1 MPSHQEPRVERHLA
15 AIFAADVAGY
25 SRLVG
30 LDELGTL
37 KSLAAARE
45 IMDALIE
52 EHGGRIANTAGDSV
66 LAEFPSAVDAV
77 QCAVAVQRR
86 LLETGGAIALDRRV
100 QFRIAIHVGDVVAHG
115 RDLLGD
121 GVNVCARLQEV
132 AAPGGVC
139 ISGAAYE
146 QVHQAVPFSFEEL
159 GPKKLKNIDRPILTY
174 AVLVEGL
181 GSAQPG
187 VADPPTP
194 EHDRALKW
202 ARSVTLYAGIA
213 VILLVLA
220 SVGGTMWWLVA
231 QQRLEPQKAGASTP
245 VRSDRPSVAVLPF
258 ANLSDDRAQ
267 EYFSDGITDDVIN
280 DLSKVAGLLVV
291 ARNSTFTFKNTAVDV
306 RKAAADL
313 GVRYVVEGS
322 VRRAADRIRINVRLV
337 DAASG
342 GQLWADR
349 YEGTLGDVFG
359 LQDDIAGKITSTL
372 AVQLTSKE
380 QGQIA
385 AKRTED
391 PAAYD
396 EFLKGWNKYLQQNP
410 KAAREAIEHFE
421 RAIEMEPNYP
431 RAYAALAATYWQIAR
446 RQWQEERFGL
456 RSVHDARLKAGEYIT
471 KAQQSPTSLSHQVA
485 AAILSQQGMHEEAI
499 REGERAISMDP
510 NDANAYVAL
519 AGALSLAG
527 QPAKALELV
536 FQGMRLNPFSPPSY
550 FYELGLA
557 QFGLGQFE
565 KAAASLE
572 RAVALNPDDRWS
584 YRVLL
589 AAYGHLGRTADAER
603 IFSLAEKNR
612 QGLDPLSIRGTAFWY
627 SFKEPA
633 DWERMATGLRLAN
646 VPD

>member
-1 MPSHQEPRVERHLA
+1 MPLRQEQRVERHLA

-37 KSLAAARE
+37 KGLASARE
-45 IMDALIE
+45 VMDTLIE

-77 QCAVAVQRR
+77 QCGVAVQGR
-86 LLETGGAIALDRRV
+86 LLEMGREIARDRRV
-100 QFRIAIHVGDVVAHG
+100 QFRIGIHVGDVVARG

-121 GVNVCARLQEV
+121 GVNVGARLQEV
-132 AAPGGVC
+132 AEPGGVC
-139 ISGAAYE
+139 ISGAVYE
-146 QVHQAVPFSFEEL
+146 QVHKALPFSFKNL
-159 GPKKLKNIDRPILTY
+159 GLKKLKNIDRAVQAY
-174 AVLVEGL
+174 AVSSESL
-181 GSAQPG
+181 GSARTG
-187 VADPPTP
+187 FADPTA
-194 EHDRALKW
+194 HDGASQR
-202 ARSVTLYAGIA
+202 ARSIALAAIA
-213 VILLVLA
+213 VASLVLA
-220 SVGGTMWWLVA
+220 SAGGAVWWMGA
-231 QQRLEPQKAGASTP
+231 QQRGGVQNAGDSTP
-245 VRSDRPSVAVLPF
+245 VRSDKPSVAVLPF
-258 ANLSDDRAQ
+258 SNLSDDKAQ

-280 DLSKVAGLLVV
+280 ELSKVAGLFVV

-349 YEGTLGDVFG
+349 YEGAMGDVFG
-359 LQDDIAGKITSTL
+359 LQDEIAGKITRTL

-385 AKRTED
+385 TKRTEN
-391 PAAYD
+391 PVAYD
-396 EFLKGWNKYLQQNP
+396 EFLKGWNRYLQQNP
-410 KAAREAIEHFE
+410 KAAREAIGHFE
-421 RAIEMEPNYP
+421 RAIEIEPNYS
-431 RAYAALAATYWQIAR
+431 RAFAALAATYWQIAR

-456 RSVHDARLKAGEYIT
+456 RSVHDARLKAEEYIT
-471 KAQQSPTSLSHQVA
+471 KAQQSPISLNHQVA
-485 AAILSQQGMHEEAI
+485 SAILSQQGMHEKAI
-499 REGERAISMDP
+499 KEGERAISMDP

-536 FQGMRLNPFSPPSY
+536 LHGMRLNPFSPPSY

-557 QFGLGQFE
+557 QFGLEQFQS
-565 KAAASLE
+565 AAASLE
-572 RAVALNPDDRWS
+572 RAIALNSDDRWA

-589 AAYGHLGRTADAER
+589 AAYGHLGRKADAER

-627 SFKEPA
+627 PFKDSA

>member
-1 MPSHQEPRVERHLA
+1 MPPQQDQRVKRHLA

-37 KSLAAARE
+37 KRLAAARE

-66 LAEFPSAVDAV
+66 LAEFLSAVDAV
-77 QCAVAVQRR
+77 QCAVTVQDR
-86 LLETGGAIALDRRV
+86 LRETGEEIARDRRV
-100 QFRIAIHVGDVVAHG
+100 QFRIGIHVGDVVVHG

-121 GVNVCARLQEV
+121 GVNVCARLQEI
-132 AAPGGVC
+132 AEPGGLC
-139 ISGAAYE
+139 ISGAVYE
-146 QVHQAVPFSFEEL
+146 QVHKALPFAFENL
-159 GPKKLKNIDRPILTY
+159 GPKKLKNIDRAVQVY
-174 AVLVEGL
+174 AVPIASL
-181 GSAQPG
+181 GSTQASA
-187 VADPPTP
+187 ADRTTP
-194 EHDRALKW
+194 EQGRAAKG

-220 SVGGTMWWLVA
+220 SAGGVVWWIA
-231 QQRLEPQKAGASTP
+231 DQQRVEPQKAEASTA
-245 VRSDRPSVAVLPF
+245 VGSEKPSIAVLPF
-258 ANLSDDRAQ
+258 ANLSDDKAQ

-349 YEGTLGDVFG
+349 YEGAMGDVFG
-359 LQDDIAGKITSTL
+359 LQDDIAGKITRTL
-372 AVQLTSKE
+372 AIQLTSKE

-385 AKRTED
+385 AKRTEN

-410 KAAREAIEHFE
+410 KAAREAIGHFE
-421 RAIEMEPNYP
+421 RAVEMEPNYS

-456 RSVHDARLKAGEYIT
+456 RSVHDARLKAEEYIT

-485 AAILSQQGMHEEAI
+485 AAILSQQGMHEEAV

-519 AGALSLAG
+519 AGALSFAG
-527 QPAKALELV
+527 QHAKALELIL
-536 FQGMRLNPFSPPSY
+536 QGMRLNPFSPPYY

-572 RAVALNPDDRWS
+572 RAIALNPDDRWS

-589 AAYGHLGRTADAER
+589 AAYGHLGRIADAER
-603 IFSLAEKNR
+603 IFSMAEKNR

-627 SFKEPA
+627 PFKEPA

>member
-1 MPSHQEPRVERHLA
+1 MRPQQEQRVERHLA

-37 KSLAAARE
+37 KRLAAARE
-45 IMDALIE
+45 VMDNLIE

-77 QCAVAVQRR
+77 QCAVTVQGR
-86 LLETGGAIALDRRV
+86 LLEMGGEIARDRRV
-100 QFRIAIHVGDVVAHG
+100 QFRIGIHVGDVVAHG
-115 RDLLGD
+115 GDLLGD
-121 GVNVCARLQEV
+121 GVNVGARLQEV
-132 AAPGGVC
+132 AEPGGVC
-139 ISGAAYE
+139 ISGAVFD
-146 QVHQAVPFSFEEL
+146 QVHRALPFSFKDL
-159 GPKKLKNIDRPILTY
+159 GPKKLKNIDRAIRVY
-174 AVLVEGL
+174 AVRIEGL
-181 GSAQPG
+181 SSARAG
-187 VADPPTP
+187 VTHPPTP
-194 EHDRALKW
+194 EHDRVSKR
-202 ARSVTLYAGIA
+202 ARSIALSAGAA
-213 VILLVLA
+213 VVLLVLA
-220 SVGGTMWWLVA
+220 SAGGTAWWMAA
-231 QQRLEPQKAGASTP
+231 QQRLSPQNPGDSAS
-245 VRSDRPSVAVLPF
+245 VRADKPSVAVLPF
-258 ANLSDDRAQ
+258 ANLSDDKAQ

-322 VRRAADRIRINVRLV
+322 VRRAADRVRINVRLI

-349 YEGTLGDVFG
+349 YEGAMGDVFG
-359 LQDDIAGKITSTL
+359 LQDDIAGKITRTL

-385 AKRTED
+385 AKRTEN

-396 EFLKGWNKYLQQNP
+396 EFLKGWNRYLQQNP
-410 KAAREAIEHFE
+410 SAARAAIGHFE
-421 RAIEMEPNYP
+421 RAIEIEPSYS

-456 RSVHDARLKAGEYIT
+456 RSVHDARLKAEAYIA
-471 KAQQSPTSLSHQVA
+471 KAQQSPTSLSYQVS
-485 AAILSQQGMHEEAI
+485 AAILSQQGMHDEAI
-499 REGERAISMDP
+499 KQGERAIGMDP
-510 NDANAYVAL
+510 NDADAYVAL
-519 AGALSLAG
+519 ADAFTLAG
-527 QPAKALELV
+527 KPAKALELV

-557 QFGLGQFE
+557 QFGQGQFE

-572 RAVALNPDDRWS
+572 RAIALNRDDRWS

-589 AAYGHLGRTADAER
+589 AAYGHLGRKADAER
-603 IFSLAEKNR
+603 IFAFAEKNR

-627 SFKEPA
+627 PFKEPA

>member
-1 MPSHQEPRVERHLA
+1 MPLRQEQRVERHLA

-37 KSLAAARE
+37 KSLANARE
-45 IMDALIE
+45 VMDTLIE

-77 QCAVAVQRR
+77 QCGVAVQGR
-86 LLETGGAIALDRRV
+86 LLEMGREIARDRRV
-100 QFRIAIHVGDVVAHG
+100 QFRIGIHVGDVVARG

-121 GVNVCARLQEV
+121 GVNVGARLQEV
-132 AAPGGVC
+132 AEPGGVC
-139 ISGAAYE
+139 ISGAVYE
-146 QVHQAVPFSFEEL
+146 QVHKALPFSFKNL
-159 GPKKLKNIDRPILTY
+159 GLKKLKNIDRAVQAY
-174 AVLVEGL
+174 AVSSESL
-181 GSAQPG
+181 GSARTG
-187 VADPPTP
+187 FADPTA
-194 EHDRALKW
+194 HDGASQR
-202 ARSVTLYAGIA
+202 ARSIALAAIA
-213 VILLVLA
+213 VASLVLA
-220 SVGGTMWWLVA
+220 SAGGAVWWMGA
-231 QQRLEPQKAGASTP
+231 QQRGGVQNAGDSTP
-245 VRSDRPSVAVLPF
+245 VRSDKPSVAVLPF
-258 ANLSDDRAQ
+258 SNLSDDKAQ

-280 DLSKVAGLLVV
+280 ELSKVAGLFVV

-349 YEGTLGDVFG
+349 YEGAMGDVFG
-359 LQDDIAGKITSTL
+359 LQDEIAGKITRTL

-385 AKRTED
+385 TKRTEN
-391 PAAYD
+391 PVAYD
-396 EFLKGWNKYLQQNP
+396 EFLKGWNRYLQQNP
-410 KAAREAIEHFE
+410 KAAREAIGHFE
-421 RAIEMEPNYP
+421 RAIEIEPNYS
-431 RAYAALAATYWQIAR
+431 RAFAALAATYWQIAR

-456 RSVHDARLKAGEYIT
+456 RSVHDARLKAEEYIT
-471 KAQQSPTSLSHQVA
+471 KAQQSPISLNHQVA
-485 AAILSQQGMHEEAI
+485 SAILSQQGMHEKAI
-499 REGERAISMDP
+499 KEGERAISMDP

-536 FQGMRLNPFSPPSY
+536 LHGMRLNPFSPPSY

-557 QFGLGQFE
+557 QFGLEQFQS
-565 KAAASLE
+565 AAASLE
-572 RAVALNPDDRWS
+572 RAIALNSDDRWA

-589 AAYGHLGRTADAER
+589 AAYGHLGRKADAER

-627 SFKEPA
+627 PFKDLA

>member
-1 MPSHQEPRVERHLA
+1 MPSQQGQRVERHLA

-30 LDELGTL
+30 LDELATL
-37 KSLAAARE
+37 ERLAAARE
-45 IMDALIE
+45 VMDALIE

-77 QCAVAVQRR
+77 QCAVAVQGR
-86 LLETGGAIALDRRV
+86 LLEAGGEIAPDRRV
-100 QFRIAIHVGDVVAHG
+100 RFRIGIHVGDVVARG

-121 GVNVCARLQEV
+121 GVNVCARLQEI
-132 AAPGGVC
+132 AEPGGAC
-139 ISGAAYE
+139 ISGAVYE
-146 QVHQAVPFSFEEL
+146 QVRKALPLPFREL
-159 GPKKLKNIDRPILTY
+159 GPQKLKNIDQPIQAY
-174 AVLVEGL
+174 AVPIEAL
-181 GSAQPG
+181 GSARAV
-187 VADPPTP
+187 VADPTMPA
-194 EHDRALKW
+194 HGHALRR
-202 ARSVTLYAGIA
+202 ARSITLYAGIA
-213 VILLVLA
+213 VALLVLA
-220 SVGGTMWWLVA
+220 SAGGTVWWVVA
-231 QQRLEPQKAGASTP
+231 RQRIEAQGAGIGTP
-245 VRSDRPSVAVLPF
+245 LRSDRPSVAVLPF
-258 ANLSDDRAQ
+258 ANLSDDKAQ

-322 VRRAADRIRINVRLV
+322 VRRAADRIRINVQLV

-372 AVQLTSKE
+372 AIRLTAKE

-385 AKRTED
+385 AKRTEN

-396 EFLKGWNKYLQQNP
+396 EFLKGWNQYLQQNP
-410 KAAREAIEHFE
+410 KAAREAIRHFE
-421 RAIEMEPNYP
+421 QAIQIEPNYP
-431 RAYAALAATYWQIAR
+431 RAIAALAATYWQIAR
-446 RQWQEERFGL
+446 RLWQEERFGL
-456 RSVHDARLKAGEYIT
+456 RTVHDARLKAEEYIT
-471 KAQQSPTSLSHQVA
+471 KAQLSPTSLSHQVA
-485 AAILSQQGMHEEAI
+485 AAILSQQGMHDQAI
-499 REGERAISMDP
+499 KEGERAISMDP
-510 NDANAYVAL
+510 NDADAYVSL

-527 QPAKALELV
+527 RPAKAIELIL
-536 FQGMRLNPFSPPSY
+536 QGIRLNPFSPPYY

-557 QFGLGQFE
+557 QFGLGQFD

-572 RAVALNPDDRWS
+572 RAIALNPDDRWS
-584 YRVLL
+584 HRVLL
-589 AAYGHLGRTADAER
+589 AAYGHLGRKADAER

-612 QGLDPLSIRGTAFWY
+612 QGYDPLSIRGTAFWY
-627 SFKEPA
+627 PFKEPA

>member
-1 MPSHQEPRVERHLA
+1 MRSQQEQRVERHLA

-37 KSLAAARE
+37 KRLAAARE
-45 IMDALIE
+45 VMDALIE

-77 QCAVAVQRR
+77 QCAVAVQQR
-86 LLETGGAIALDRRV
+86 LLEAGGEIARDHRIR
-100 QFRIAIHVGDVVAHG
+100 FRIGIHVGDVVTRG
-115 RDLLGD
+115 QDLLGD
-121 GVNVCARLQEV
+121 GVNVCARLQEI
-132 AAPGGVC
+132 AEPGGAC

-146 QVHQAVPFSFEEL
+146 QVRKALPLPFRDL
-159 GPKKLKNIDRPILTY
+159 GPHTLKNIDQPVQAY
-174 AVLVEGL
+174 AVPIEGL
-181 GSAQPG
+181 GPARAD
-187 VADPPTP
+187 VAGPTTP
-194 EHDRALKW
+194 AHGHASRRAS
-202 ARSVTLYAGIA
+202 SVSVYAGII
-213 VILLVLA
+213 VGLLVLA
-220 SVGGTMWWLVA
+220 SAGGTVWWRRAQQHPAPQDVGG
-231 QQRLEPQKAGASTP
+231 STS

-258 ANLSDDRAQ
+258 ANLSDDKAQ

-280 DLSKVAGLLVV
+280 DLSQVAGLLVV
-291 ARNSTFTFKNTAVDV
+291 ARNSTFALKNTAVDV

-337 DAASG
+337 DATSG

-359 LQDDIAGKITSTL
+359 LQDEIAGKITSTL
-372 AVQLTSKE
+372 AIRLTSKE
-380 QGQIA
+380 QGQLA
-385 AKRTED
+385 AKRTEN

-396 EFLKGWNKYLQQNP
+396 EFLKGWNQYLQQNP
-410 KAAREAIEHFE
+410 KAAREAIGHFE
-421 RAIEMEPNYP
+421 RAIELEPSYP
-431 RAYAALAATYWQIAR
+431 RAHAALAATYWQIAR

-456 RSVHDARLKAGEYIT
+456 RSVHDARLKAEEYIA
-471 KAQQSPTSLSHQVA
+471 KAQQAPTSLSHQVA
-485 AAILSQQGMHEEAI
+485 AAILSQQGKHEEAI
-499 REGERAISMDP
+499 REGERAIGMDP

-527 QPAKALELV
+527 QPARAVELV
-536 FQGMRLNPFSPPSY
+536 LQGMRLNPFSPPSY

-557 QFGLGQFE
+557 QFGLGQFSD
-565 KAAASLE
+565 AAASLE

-584 YRVLL
+584 FRVLL
-589 AAYGHLGRTADAER
+589 AAYGHLGRTADAQR
-603 IFSLAEKNR
+603 IFSLAENNR

-627 SFKEPA
+627 PFKEPA
-633 DWERMATGLRLAN
+633 GWDRMATGLRLAN

>member
-1 MPSHQEPRVERHLA
+1 MPSQQEQRVERHLA

-30 LDELGTL
+30 LDEVGTL
-37 KSLAAARE
+37 KRLAAARE

-77 QCAVAVQRR
+77 QCAVAVQSR
-86 LLETGGAIALDRRV
+86 LLETGGEIAQNRRV
-100 QFRIAIHVGDVVAHG
+100 QFRIGIHLGDVVARG

-121 GVNVCARLQEV
+121 GVNVCARLQEI
-132 AAPGGVC
+132 AGPGAVC
-139 ISGAAYE
+139 ISAAVYE
-146 QVHQAVPFSFEEL
+146 QVRQALPLSFKDL
-159 GPKKLKNIDRPILTY
+159 GPKKLKNIDRAVQAY
-174 AVLVEGL
+174 AVPIEGL
-181 GSAQPG
+181 GSVQAG
-187 VADPPTP
+187 VADPTTP
-194 EHDRALKW
+194 EHNRAPN
-202 ARSVTLYAGIA
+202 RVRGVTLYAGI
-213 VILLVLA
+213 ILLILA
-220 SVGGTMWWLVA
+220 SAGGAVWWMAA
-231 QQRLEPQKAGASTP
+231 QQRVEPQKAGASIP
-245 VRSDRPSVAVLPF
+245 VRSDKPSVAVLPF
-258 ANLSDDRAQ
+258 SNLSDDKAQ

-322 VRRAADRIRINVRLV
+322 VRRAADRIRINVRLI

-349 YEGTLGDVFG
+349 YEGAMGDVFG
-359 LQDDIAGKITSTL
+359 LQDDIAGKITRTL

-385 AKRTED
+385 AKRTEN

-396 EFLKGWNKYLQQNP
+396 EFLKGWNNYLQQNP
-410 KAAREAIEHFE
+410 KAAREAIGHFE
-421 RAIEMEPNYP
+421 RVIDMEPNYS

-456 RSVHDARLKAGEYIT
+456 RSVHDARLKAEEYIT
-471 KAQQSPTSLSHQVA
+471 KAQQSPTSLSRQVA
-485 AAILSQQGMHEEAI
+485 AAILSQQGMHEDAI

-510 NDANAYVAL
+510 NDADAYVAL

-527 QPAKALELV
+527 EPAKAVELI

-565 KAAASLE
+565 NAAASLE

-589 AAYGHLGRTADAER
+589 AVYGHLGRTADAER

>member
-1 MPSHQEPRVERHLA
+1 MPLQQGQRVERHLA

-45 IMDALIE
+45 IMDNLIE

-77 QCAVAVQRR
+77 QCAVAVQGRLREMGREIARERR
-86 LLETGGAIALDRRV
+86 I
-100 QFRIAIHVGDVVAHG
+100 QFRIGIHVGDVVARG

-121 GVNVCARLQEV
+121 GVNVGARLQEV
-132 AAPGGVC
+132 AEPGGVC
-139 ISGAAYE
+139 ISGAVYE
-146 QVHQAVPFSFEEL
+146 QVHKALPFSFKDL
-159 GPKKLKNIDRPILTY
+159 GPKRLKNIDRAVRAY
-174 AVLVEGL
+174 AVAIAGI
-181 GSAQPG
+181 GSAAAG
-187 VADPPTP
+187 GADPTTP
-194 EHDRALKW
+194 EHEHPSKW
-202 ARSVTLYAGIA
+202 ARGITLSGGIA
-213 VILLVLA
+213 LVLLVIA
-220 SVGGTMWWLVA
+220 SVGGTVWWIGA
-231 QQRLEPQKAGASTP
+231 QQPVGPHKVAHSTL
-245 VRSDRPSVAVLPF
+245 VRSDKPSVAVLPF
-258 ANLSDDRAQ
+258 SNLSDDRAQ

-291 ARNSTFTFKNTAVDV
+291 ARNSTFIFKNTAVDV

-322 VRRAADRIRINVRLV
+322 VRRAADRIRINVRLI
-337 DAASG
+337 DAVSG
-342 GQLWADR
+342 GQLWAER
-349 YEGTLGDVFG
+349 YEGTMGDVFG

-380 QGQIA
+380 QGQLA
-385 AKRTED
+385 AKRAEN

-410 KAAREAIEHFE
+410 NAAREAIVHFE
-421 RAIEMEPNYP
+421 RALQIEPNYS
-431 RAYAALAATYWQIAR
+431 RAVAALAATYWQIAR
-446 RQWQEERFGL
+446 RFWQEERFGL
-456 RSVHDARLKAGEYIT
+456 RSVHDARLKAEEYIT

-485 AAILSQQGMHEEAI
+485 AAILSQQGMHEQAI

-510 NDANAYVAL
+510 NDADAYVAL

-527 QPAKALELV
+527 KPAKALELILH
-536 FQGMRLNPFSPPSY
+536 GMRLNPFSPPSY
-550 FYELGLA
+550 LYELGLA

-565 KAAASLE
+565 NSGASLE
-572 RAVALNPDDRWS
+572 RAIALNPDDRWS
-584 YRVLL
+584 QRVLL
-589 AAYGHLGRTADAER
+589 AAYGHLGRKADAER

-627 SFKEPA
+627 PFKEAA

>member
-1 MPSHQEPRVERHLA
+1 MREQPKPRVERHLA

-37 KSLAAARE
+37 KSLATARE
-45 IMDALIE
+45 IMDGLIE

-77 QCAVAVQRR
+77 QCAVATQVR
-86 LLETGGAIALDRRV
+86 LQNNFEGVAADRRV
-100 QFRIAIHVGDVVAHG
+100 QFRIGVHVGDVVVRG

-121 GVNVCARLQEV
+121 GVNVCARLQEI
-132 AAPGGVC
+132 AAPGAVC

-146 QVHQAVPFSFEEL
+146 QVRQALPLEVKEL
-159 GPKKLKNIDRPILTY
+159 GPKMLKNIERPVLAY
-174 AVLVEGL
+174 AVPIEGL
-181 GSAQPG
+181 GSAEAL
-187 VADPPTP
+187 VAGPRP
-194 EHDRALKW
+194 EP
-202 ARSVTLYAGIA
+202 RSSRLVSRPSLYAGLVLA
-213 VILLVLA
+213 FLVLA
-220 SVGGTMWWLVA
+220 SAAVWWTVGSHRAALQPVSG
-231 QQRLEPQKAGASTP
+231 SSP
-245 VRSDRPSVAVLPF
+245 VRSDKPSVAVLPF
-258 ANLSDDRAQ
+258 TNLSDDRTQ

-280 DLSKVAGLLVV
+280 DLSKVAGLFVV

-337 DAASG
+337 DATSG

-349 YEGTLGDVFG
+349 FEGAMGDVFA
-359 LQDDIAGKITSTL
+359 LQDDIAAKITTTL
-372 AVQLTSKE
+372 AVQLTSTE
-380 QGQIA
+380 HGQIA
-385 AKRTED
+385 AARTQSS
-391 PAAYD
+391 AAYD
-396 EFLKGWNKYLQQNP
+396 EFLKGWNKYLEQNP
-410 KAAREAIEHFE
+410 RAAREAIGHFE
-421 RAIEMEPNYP
+421 RTISIEPNYS

-456 RSVHDARLKAGEYIT
+456 RSVHDARLQAEHYLT
-471 KAQQSPTSLSHQVA
+471 KAQQSPTSLSRQVA
-485 AAILSQQGMHEEAI
+485 AAILSQQGIHEQAI

-510 NDANAYVAL
+510 NDADAYVAL
-519 AGALSLAG
+519 AGALTLAG
-527 QPAKALELV
+527 QPGKALELV
-536 FQGMRLNPFSPPSY
+536 LHAMRLNPFSPPSY
-550 FYELGLA
+550 FYELGFA
-557 QFGLGQFE
+557 QFGMGQFE

-572 RAVALNPDDRWS
+572 RAVALNPEDRWS
-584 YRVLL
+584 QRVLV
-589 AAYGHLGRTADAER
+589 AAYGHLGRNADAER
-603 IFSLAEKNR
+603 VYSIAEKNR

-627 SFKEPA
+627 PFKEPT

>member
-1 MPSHQEPRVERHLA
+1 MPLRQEQRVERHLA

-37 KSLAAARE
+37 KSLASARE
-45 IMDALIE
+45 VMDALIE

-77 QCAVAVQRR
+77 QCGVAVQGR
-86 LLETGGAIALDRRV
+86 LLEMGREIARDRRV
-100 QFRIAIHVGDVVAHG
+100 QFRIGIHVGDVVARG

-121 GVNVCARLQEV
+121 GVNVGARLQEV
-132 AAPGGVC
+132 AEPGGVC
-139 ISGAAYE
+139 ISGAVYE
-146 QVHQAVPFSFEEL
+146 QVHKALPFSFKNL
-159 GPKKLKNIDRPILTY
+159 GLKKLKNIDRAVQAY
-174 AVLVEGL
+174 AVSSESL
-181 GSAQPG
+181 GSARTG
-187 VADPPTP
+187 FADPTA
-194 EHDRALKW
+194 HDGASQR
-202 ARSVTLYAGIA
+202 ARSIALAAIA
-213 VILLVLA
+213 VASLVLA
-220 SVGGTMWWLVA
+220 SAGGAVWWMGA
-231 QQRLEPQKAGASTP
+231 QQRGGVQNAGDSTP
-245 VRSDRPSVAVLPF
+245 VRSDKPSVAVLPF
-258 ANLSDDRAQ
+258 SNLSDDKAQ

-280 DLSKVAGLLVV
+280 ELSKVAGLFVV

-349 YEGTLGDVFG
+349 YEGAMGDVFG
-359 LQDDIAGKITSTL
+359 LQDEIAGKITRTL

-385 AKRTED
+385 TKRTEN
-391 PAAYD
+391 PVAYD
-396 EFLKGWNKYLQQNP
+396 EFLKGWNRYLQQNP
-410 KAAREAIEHFE
+410 KAAREAIGHFE
-421 RAIEMEPNYP
+421 RAIEIEPNYS
-431 RAYAALAATYWQIAR
+431 RAFAALAATYWQIAR

-456 RSVHDARLKAGEYIT
+456 RSVHDARLKAEEYIT
-471 KAQQSPTSLSHQVA
+471 KAQQSPISLNHQVA
-485 AAILSQQGMHEEAI
+485 SAILSQQGMHEKAI
-499 REGERAISMDP
+499 KEGERAISMDP

-536 FQGMRLNPFSPPSY
+536 LHGMRLNPFSPPSY

-557 QFGLGQFE
+557 QFGLEQFQS
-565 KAAASLE
+565 AAASLE
-572 RAVALNPDDRWS
+572 RAIALNSDDRWA

-589 AAYGHLGRTADAER
+589 AAYGHLGRKADAER

-627 SFKEPA
+627 PFKDSA

>member
-1 MPSHQEPRVERHLA
+1 MPPQQDQRVERHLA

-37 KSLAAARE
+37 KRLAAARE

-77 QCAVAVQRR
+77 QCAVAVQGR
-86 LLETGGAIALDRRV
+86 LRETGGDIARDRHV
-100 QFRIAIHVGDVVAHG
+100 QFRIGIHVGDVVVRG

-121 GVNVCARLQEV
+121 GVNVCARLQEI
-132 AAPGGVC
+132 AEPGAVC
-139 ISGAAYE
+139 ISGAVYD
-146 QVHQAVPFSFEEL
+146 QVHQALPLSFENL
-159 GPKKLKNIDRPILTY
+159 GPKKLKNIDRAVQVY
-174 AVLVEGL
+174 AVPIESLV
-181 GSAQPG
+181 SWQAD
-187 VADPPTP
+187 VADPTTP
-194 EHDRALKW
+194 EQRRATKR
-202 ARSVTLYAGIA
+202 ANSITLYAGITLT
-213 VILLVLA
+213 LLILA
-220 SVGGTMWWLVA
+220 SAGGVAWWMAA
-231 QQRLEPQKAGASTP
+231 QQRIEPQKASASTP

-258 ANLSDDRAQ
+258 ANLSDDKAQ

-349 YEGTLGDVFG
+349 YEGTMGDVFG
-359 LQDDIAGKITSTL
+359 LQDDIAGKITRTL

-385 AKRTED
+385 AKRTEN

-410 KAAREAIEHFE
+410 KAAREAIGHFE
-421 RAIEMEPNYP
+421 RAIEMEPNYS
-431 RAYAALAATYWQIAR
+431 RAYAALAATYWQVAR

-456 RSVHDARLKAGEYIT
+456 RSVHDARLKAEEYIT

-510 NDANAYVAL
+510 NDADAYVAL

-527 QPAKALELV
+527 EPAKAAELIL
-536 FQGMRLNPFSPPSY
+536 QGMRLNPFSPPYY

-565 KAAASLE
+565 KAAASLD
-572 RAVALNPDDRWS
+572 RAIALNPDDRWS
-584 YRVLL
+584 HRVLL
-589 AAYGHLGRTADAER
+589 AAYGHLGRIADAER
-603 IFSLAEKNR
+603 IFSLAERNR

-627 SFKEPA
+627 PFKKPA
-633 DWERMATGLRLAN
+633 DWERIATGLRLAN
-646 VPD
+646 VPE

>member
-1 MPSHQEPRVERHLA
+1 MPSQQGQRVDRHLA

-37 KSLAAARE
+37 KRLAAARE
-45 IMDALIE
+45 VMDALVE
-52 EHGGRIANTAGDSV
+52 EYGGRIANTAGDSV

-77 QCAVAVQRR
+77 QCAVAIQGR
-86 LLETGGAIALDRRV
+86 LLETGGEIASDRRIR
-100 QFRIAIHVGDVVAHG
+100 FRIAIHVGDVVARG

-121 GVNVCARLQEV
+121 GVNVCARLQEI
-132 AAPGGVC
+132 AEPGGVC
-139 ISGAAYE
+139 ISGAVYE
-146 QVHQAVPFSFEEL
+146 QVRKTLPLPFREL
-159 GPKKLKNIDRPILTY
+159 GPQKLKNIDQPVQAY
-174 AVLVEGL
+174 AVPIKGL
-181 GSAQPG
+181 GSVRAG
-187 VADPPTP
+187 VADPTTP
-194 EHDRALKW
+194 PHGHASRR
-202 ARSVTLYAGIA
+202 ARSITLYAGIA
-213 VILLVLA
+213 VALLVLA
-220 SVGGTMWWLVA
+220 SAGGTAWWLAA
-231 QQRLEPQKAGASTP
+231 QQRLESQKAGDSTP
-245 VRSDRPSVAVLPF
+245 VRFDKPSVAVLPF
-258 ANLSDDRAQ
+258 ANLSDDKAQ

-337 DAASG
+337 DATSG

-349 YEGTLGDVFG
+349 YEGTMGDVFG
-359 LQDDIAGKITSTL
+359 LQDEIAGKITSTL
-372 AVQLTSKE
+372 AVQLTSRE

-385 AKRTED
+385 ARRTEN

-410 KAAREAIEHFE
+410 KAAREAIGHFE
-421 RAIEMEPNYP
+421 RVIELEPSYS

-456 RSVHDARLKAGEYIT
+456 RSVHDARLKAEEYIA
-471 KAQQSPTSLSHQVA
+471 KAQQAPTALSHQVG
-485 AAILSQQGMHEEAI
+485 AAILSQQGRHEEAI
-499 REGERAISMDP
+499 REGERAIGSDP

-536 FQGMRLNPFSPPSY
+536 SQGMRLNPFSPPSY

-557 QFGLGQFE
+557 QFGLGQYE
-565 KAAASLE
+565 NAAASLE
-572 RAVALNPDDRWS
+572 QAVALNPDDRWS

-603 IFSLAEKNR
+603 IFALAEKNR

-627 SFKEPA
+627 PFKEPG
-633 DWERMATGLRLAN
+633 DWDRMATGLRLAN

>member
-1 MPSHQEPRVERHLA
+1 MPSHQEQRVERHLA

-52 EHGGRIANTAGDSV
+52 ENGGRIANTAGDSV

-86 LLETGGAIALDRRV
+86 LLETARELAWDRRV
-100 QFRIAIHVGDVVAHG
+100 QFRIGIHVGDVIAHG

-121 GVNVCARLQEV
+121 GVNVCARLQEI
-132 AAPGGVC
+132 AEPGAVC
-139 ISGAAYE
+139 ISGAVYE
-146 QVHQAVPFSFEEL
+146 QVRQALPFSFQEL
-159 GPKKLKNIDRPILTY
+159 GPRKLKNIDRPVQAY
-174 AVLVEGL
+174 AVPIEGL
-181 GSAQPG
+181 GSARAG
-187 VADPPTP
+187 IADPTTS
-194 EHDRALKW
+194 EHNRSSTRARII
-202 ARSVTLYAGIA
+202 AFYAGIA
-213 VILLVLA
+213 AILLVLA
-220 SVGGTMWWLVA
+220 SAGGTVWWMAA
-231 QQRLEPQKAGASTP
+231 QQRLEPQKAGASIP
-245 VRSDRPSVAVLPF
+245 VRSDKPSVAVLPF

-306 RKAAADL
+306 RKAAAEL

-322 VRRAADRIRINVRLV
+322 VRRAADRIRINVRLI

-349 YEGTLGDVFG
+349 YEGVMGDVFG
-359 LQDDIAGKITSTL
+359 LQDDIAGKITTTL

-385 AKRTED
+385 AKRTEN

-410 KAAREAIEHFE
+410 KAAREAIGHFE
-421 RAIEMEPNYP
+421 RAIEMEPNYS

-456 RSVHDARLKAGEYIT
+456 RSVHDARLKAEEYIT

-499 REGERAISMDP
+499 REGERAISLDP

-527 QPAKALELV
+527 QPAKAVELIL
-536 FQGMRLNPFSPPSY
+536 QGMRLNPFSPPSY

-589 AAYGHLGRTADAER
+589 AAYGHLGRIADAER

>member
-1 MPSHQEPRVERHLA
+1 MPPQQDQRVERHLA

-37 KSLAAARE
+37 KRLAAARE

-77 QCAVAVQRR
+77 QCAVAVQGR
-86 LLETGGAIALDRRV
+86 LRETGGEIAQDQRV
-100 QFRIAIHVGDVVAHG
+100 QFRIGIHVGDVVVRG

-121 GVNVCARLQEV
+121 GVNVCARLQEI
-132 AAPGGVC
+132 AEPGAVC
-139 ISGAAYE
+139 ISGAVYE
-146 QVHQAVPFSFEEL
+146 QVHQALPFSFENL
-159 GPKKLKNIDRPILTY
+159 GPKKLKNIDRAVQVY
-174 AVLVEGL
+174 AVPIASL
-181 GSAQPG
+181 GSAQAG
-187 VADPPTP
+187 VADPTTP
-194 EHDRALKW
+194 EHNRVPKR
-202 ARSVTLYAGIA
+202 ARSIPLYAGIT

-220 SVGGTMWWLVA
+220 SAGGGVWWIAA
-231 QQRLEPQKAGASTP
+231 QQRVEPQKAGASTA
-245 VRSDRPSVAVLPF
+245 VRSDKPSVAVLPF
-258 ANLSDDRAQ
+258 ANLSDDKAQ

-322 VRRAADRIRINVRLV
+322 VRRAADRIRINVRLI

-349 YEGTLGDVFG
+349 YEGTMGDVFG
-359 LQDDIAGKITSTL
+359 LQDDIAGKITRTL
-372 AVQLTSKE
+372 AIQLTSKE

-385 AKRTED
+385 AKRTEN

-410 KAAREAIEHFE
+410 KAAREAIGHFE
-421 RAIEMEPNYP
+421 RAIEMEPNYS
-431 RAYAALAATYWQIAR
+431 RAYAALAATYWQVAR

-456 RSVHDARLKAGEYIT
+456 RSVHDARLKAEGYIT

-485 AAILSQQGMHEEAI
+485 AALLSQQGMHEEAI
-499 REGERAISMDP
+499 REGERAISTDP
-510 NDANAYVAL
+510 NDADAYVAL

-527 QPAKALELV
+527 QPAKAVEVIL
-536 FQGMRLNPFSPPSY
+536 QGMRLNPFSPPYY

-572 RAVALNPDDRWS
+572 RAIALNPDDRWS

-589 AAYGHLGRTADAER
+589 AAYGHLGRIADAER

-627 SFKEPA
+627 PFKEPA
-633 DWERMATGLRLAN
+633 DWERMATGLRSAN

>member
-1 MPSHQEPRVERHLA
+1 MPSQQEQRVERHLA
-15 AIFAADVAGY
+15 AIVAADVAGY

-37 KSLAAARE
+37 KRLATVRE

-86 LLETGGAIALDRRV
+86 LLETGGEVAQDRRV
-100 QFRIAIHVGDVVAHG
+100 QFRIGIHVGDVVAHG

-121 GVNVCARLQEV
+121 GVNVCARLQEI
-132 AAPGGVC
+132 AEPGGVC
-139 ISGAAYE
+139 ISGAVYE
-146 QVHQAVPFSFEEL
+146 QVHQALPFSFQDL
-159 GPKKLKNIDRPILTY
+159 GPKKLKNIDRAVQAY
-174 AVLVEGL
+174 AVPIEGL
-181 GSAQPG
+181 GSERAG
-187 VADPPTP
+187 VAGQITR
-194 EHDRALKW
+194 ERNGASKRT
-202 ARSVTLYAGIA
+202 RSVTLYVRIITA
-213 VILLVLA
+213 LLVLA
-220 SVGGTMWWLVA
+220 SAGGTVWWIVA
-231 QQRLEPQKAGASTP
+231 QQRLEPQKAGGSTP
-245 VRSDRPSVAVLPF
+245 MRSDKPSVAVLPF

-322 VRRAADRIRINVRLV
+322 VRRAADRIRINVRLI

-349 YEGTLGDVFG
+349 YEGVMGDVFG
-359 LQDDIAGKITSTL
+359 LQDEIAGKITSTL

-385 AKRTED
+385 AKRTEN

-410 KAAREAIEHFE
+410 KAAREAIGHFE
-421 RAIEMEPNYP
+421 RAIDMEPNYS

-456 RSVHDARLKAGEYIT
+456 RSVHDARLKAEEYIT
-471 KAQQSPTSLSHQVA
+471 KAQQSPTSLSYQVA
-485 AAILSQQGMHEEAI
+485 AAILSQQGRHEEAI
-499 REGERAISMDP
+499 REGERAISLDP
-510 NDANAYVAL
+510 NDADAYVAL

-536 FQGMRLNPFSPPSY
+536 LQGMRLNPFSPPSY

-633 DWERMATGLRLAN
+633 DWERMAAGLRLAN

>member
-1 MPSHQEPRVERHLA
+1 MRLRQKQKVERHLA

-30 LDELGTL
+30 IDELGTL

-45 IMDALIE
+45 IMDSLIE
-52 EHGGRIANTAGDSV
+52 EHGGRIANTAGDSI

-77 QCAVAVQRR
+77 QCAVAVQGR
-86 LLETGGAIALDRRV
+86 LLEMGREIARDPRV
-100 QFRIAIHVGDVVAHG
+100 QFRIGIHVGDVVERG
-115 RDLLGD
+115 QDLLGD
-121 GVNVCARLQEV
+121 GVNVGARLQEV
-132 AAPGGVC
+132 AEPGGVC

-146 QVHQAVPFSFEEL
+146 QVHKALPFSFKNL
-159 GPKKLKNIDRPILTY
+159 GPKKLKNIDRAIQAY
-174 AVLVEGL
+174 AVSSQGL
-181 GSAQPG
+181 ASARAGLADATSHNDASQRTRSITLAAV
-187 VADPPTP
+187 VAT
-194 EHDRALKW
+194 
-202 ARSVTLYAGIA
+202 T
-213 VILLVLA
+213 LVLLA
-220 SVGGTMWWLVA
+220 SAGATLWWMGA
-231 QQRLEPQKAGASTP
+231 PQRVVTQKAGNSTP
-245 VRSDRPSVAVLPF
+245 VRSDKPSVAVLPF
-258 ANLSDDRAQ
+258 SNLSEDKAQ

-280 DLSKVAGLLVV
+280 DLSKVAGLFVV

-306 RKAAADL
+306 RKAAAEL

-322 VRRAADRIRINVRLV
+322 VRRAADRVRINVRLV
-337 DAASG
+337 DALSG

-349 YEGTLGDVFG
+349 YEGAIGDVFG
-359 LQDDIAGKITSTL
+359 LQDDIAGKITRTL

-380 QGQIA
+380 QGQIT
-385 AKRTED
+385 AKRTEN

-396 EFLKGWNKYLQQNP
+396 EFLKGWNMYLQQNP
-410 KAAREAIEHFE
+410 KAAREAIGHFE
-421 RAIEMEPNYP
+421 RATEIEPNYS
-431 RAYAALAATYWQIAR
+431 RAFAALAATYWQIAR

-456 RSVHDARLKAGEYIT
+456 RSVHDARLKAEEYIT
-471 KAQQSPTSLSHQVA
+471 KAQKSPSSLGHQVA
-485 AAILSQQGMHEEAI
+485 AAIQSQKGMHEAAI
-499 REGERAISMDP
+499 KEGERAISMDP

-527 QPAKALELV
+527 QPGKAHELV
-536 FQGMRLNPFSPPSY
+536 LQGMRLNPFSPPSY

-557 QFGLGQFE
+557 QFGREQFDN
-565 KAAASLE
+565 AAASLE
-572 RAVALNPDDRWS
+572 RAIALNSDDRWS

-589 AAYGHLGRTADAER
+589 ATYGHLGRKADAER

-627 SFKEPA
+627 PFRDAA